1 MDQLVLELDFCP
13 QMTLH
18 DVPKMFQIGVK
29 TILSISANFQV
40 EIYQFKFSV
49 LKKVKTRDAEQKFLK
64 QSVA

>member
-1 MDQLVLELDFCP
+1 
-13 QMTLH
+13 MTLH